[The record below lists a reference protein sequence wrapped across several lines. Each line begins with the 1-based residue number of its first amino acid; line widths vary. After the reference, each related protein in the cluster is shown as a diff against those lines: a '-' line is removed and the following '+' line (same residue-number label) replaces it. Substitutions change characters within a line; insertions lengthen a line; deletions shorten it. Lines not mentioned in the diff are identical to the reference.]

1 MLEVANA
8 AAVIFSAVLFVFG
21 VLLLCGAAVLVAVA
35 GWWFARAVR
44 EAHTARA
51 HAAQADDN
59 QRIIEQAQQALEET
73 RPPARAEFD
82 NPTDEELKA
91 IILAQRDKR
100 AAMDD
105 ITTQGNEGIPDQPP
119 IMAGNMYR
127 NGSG

>member
-1 MLEVANA
+1 MAEIANT

-21 VLLLCGAAVLVAVA
+21 VLLLCASAVLVAVA

-51 HAAQADDN
+51 HGAQADEA
-59 QRIIEQAQQALEET
+59 QRIIEQAEQALEEV
-73 RPPARAEFD
+73 RPPARADFD
-82 NPTDEELKA
+82 NPTDAELKA
-91 IILAQRDKR
+91 IIRSQREKN

-105 ITTQGNEGIPDQPP
+105 ITTSGNEGMPDQAP
-119 IMAGNMYR
+119 IMPGNMYR